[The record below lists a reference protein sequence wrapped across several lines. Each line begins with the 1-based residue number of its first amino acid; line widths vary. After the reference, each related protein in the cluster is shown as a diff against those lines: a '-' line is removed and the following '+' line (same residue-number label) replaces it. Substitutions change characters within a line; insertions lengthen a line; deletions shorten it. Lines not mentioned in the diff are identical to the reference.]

1 MVVFAIIFMC
11 RVSFR
16 SLLYLKRQLIYLLKK
31 CKKSKTQVIYQ
42 PRWVEKH
49 IPRAVRECC
58 CGPHEDPHFDMT
70 EIIDDIRPCYKIKSD
85 GEEEASKK
93 GQRPSI
99 SAVAL
104 ALKATRK

>member
-1 MVVFAIIFMC
+1 
-11 RVSFR
+11 
-16 SLLYLKRQLIYLLKK
+16 
-31 CKKSKTQVIYQ
+31 
-42 PRWVEKH
+42 
-49 IPRAVRECC
+49 
-58 CGPHEDPHFDMT
+58 MT

-85 GEEEASKK
+85 GEEEALKK